1 MSTHEEIANKVV
13 AILKGDEALYT
24 DGNILS
30 TDKNVFP
37 AQDCTTAN
45 ARDILLLSNDID
57 APVYEDGTLDA
68 ADVWVDI
75 DDEEVCIDV
84 SNNTVH
90 VGFYNPAEL
99 SYRTSDD
106 VIGLYDELI
115 NGDYI

>member
-13 AILKGDEALYT
+13 SILKEDTALYT
-24 DGNILS
+24 NGNILS
-30 TDKNVFP
+30 TDKNDFP
-37 AQDCTTAN
+37 VQDCTTAN